1 MKIRLSMQG
10 MSLNVEVSE
19 DKAMHVYR
27 GLAEKLLLQVAGVE
41 KNVVP
46 NIAVEGKA
54 TVDKTAVAESVKH
67 LVEEEMQ
74 KKLDPEEKGNLLKNL
89 EKDDA
94 PPNGQETE
102 DEQNG
107 YKGFLAIKCKA
118 CGDVKAFS
126 SKYKINWR
134 RCQACGKII
143 DLKKMVPLWLHCEC
157 GQRSHYYTNLE
168 DPIAEIKCIRCGAP
182 VAVEW
187 NEKKKCYQ
195 TIEEKL
201 RG

>member
-67 LVEEEMQ
+67 LVEEDMQ
-74 KKLDPEEKGNLLKNL
+74 NKLDPEE
-89 EKDDA
+89 
-94 PPNGQETE
+94 
-102 DEQNG
+102 
-107 YKGFLAIKCKA
+107 
-118 CGDVKAFS
+118 
-126 SKYKINWR
+126 
-134 RCQACGKII
+134 
-143 DLKKMVPLWLHCEC
+143 
-157 GQRSHYYTNLE
+157 
-168 DPIAEIKCIRCGAP
+168 
-182 VAVEW
+182 
-187 NEKKKCYQ
+187 
-195 TIEEKL
+195 
-201 RG
+201 